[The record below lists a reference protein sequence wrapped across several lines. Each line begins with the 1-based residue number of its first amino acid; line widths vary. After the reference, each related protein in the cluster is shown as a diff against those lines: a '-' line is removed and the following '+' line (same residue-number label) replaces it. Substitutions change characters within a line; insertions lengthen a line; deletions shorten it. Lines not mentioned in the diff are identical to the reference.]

1 MLPDSCRADVARADG
16 PEHSRI
22 AVLDPDSCRLIRRHE
37 AAKRLGDALE
47 RMVEV
52 SRVRELGNVWTTRVF
67 FKELDECLFDDT
79 PLDVGLARLATG
91 FCLAADCQT
100 IADDEYDDLDTLD
113 VPDNVGGGEG
123 QLLVMPFEKR
133 CPHVLEL
140 RFRSPSR
147 RICAPSSCSL
157 CALSL
162 AVDGDQVAGYRG
174 IVDGSRGGEI
184 DMLVGKLDNLSI
196 EKKRSWF
203 DRERD

>member
-1 MLPDSCRADVARADG
+1 M
-16 PEHSRI
+16 
-22 AVLDPDSCRLIRRHE
+22 
-37 AAKRLGDALE
+37 
-47 RMVEV
+47 
-52 SRVRELGNVWTTRVF
+52 RELGNVWTTRVF

-79 PLDVGLARLATG
+79 PLDVGLARIATG

-113 VPDNVGGGEG
+113 ALDNVGGGEG

-162 AVDGDQVAGYRG
+162 AVDGDHVADYRC
-174 IVDGSRGGEI
+174 ILDGSRGGDI
-184 DMLVGKLDNLSI
+184 DMLVGKLDHLSI
-196 EKKRSWF
+196 EKKISWF